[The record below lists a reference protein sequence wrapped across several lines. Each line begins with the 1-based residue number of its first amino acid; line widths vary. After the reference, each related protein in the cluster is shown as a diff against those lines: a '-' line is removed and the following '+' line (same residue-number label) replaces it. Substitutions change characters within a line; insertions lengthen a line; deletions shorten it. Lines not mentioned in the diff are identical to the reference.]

1 MNIQNNNLRSIAVT
15 ATLTIALLSGAY
27 GLKVKG
33 WAGLAD
39 LSLNVSAAASGS
51 AFTVISLEALLKA
64 GERRKKQKFISFFG
78 KSALEK
84 DFKLVCSRREL
95 VNPGDGSCFKY
106 PFKEQLLF
114 PVHRQTIAAA
124 KTIENPD
131 ATTIT
136 PNPKEVK
143 AWLAYDDMLVAALTG
158 KLFGSVGRQVQIVLD
173 SDVDNWNESPTIAV
187 GLGFTLHTRKLLE
200 SSGLNDKVAVVWTQD
215 LPPSDA
221 IFFNG
226 KEYSSGIEGEDYAIV
241 ARIIC
246 DDQTVHFICAGR
258 TAPGTA
264 AAGRYLAEKWEDIF
278 QEYFDKQKQIE
289 ADSIAVLIRHPTSF
303 DIVRN
308 TRISGIRKESVV
320 FESDPAVL
328 KQLCS

>member
-1 MNIQNNNLRSIAVT
+1 MNISNNIDRVVAVT
-15 ATLTIALLSGAY
+15 ATITIALLSGSY

-39 LSLNVSAAASGS
+39 LSLNISAAAAGS
-51 AFTVISLEALLKA
+51 AFTVISLEALLRT

-95 VNPGDGSCFKY
+95 VNPSDGSCFKY
-106 PFKEQLLF
+106 PFREKLLF
-114 PVHRQTIAAA
+114 PGHHQSFAAA
-124 KTIENPD
+124 NTIENPD

-143 AWLAYDDMLVAALTG
+143 AWLAYDDMLVAARMG

-173 SDVDNWNESPTIAV
+173 NDGDNWNESPTIAV

-200 SSGLNDKVAVVWTQD
+200 SSGLNDKVAIYWTKDQ
-215 LPPSDA
+215 PPSDA
-221 IFFNG
+221 ILFNG
-226 KEYSSGIEGEDYAIV
+226 QKYTSGKEGADYAIV
-241 ARIIC
+241 VRIIC

-278 QEYFDKQKQIE
+278 QEYLDKQKQIDNE
-289 ADSIAVLIRHPTSF
+289 SIAVLIRHPPSF
-303 DIVRN
+303 DNVRN
-308 TRISGIRKESVV
+308 TKISGIERIDVL
-320 FESDPAVL
+320 FESDSVPL
-328 KQLCS
+328 K